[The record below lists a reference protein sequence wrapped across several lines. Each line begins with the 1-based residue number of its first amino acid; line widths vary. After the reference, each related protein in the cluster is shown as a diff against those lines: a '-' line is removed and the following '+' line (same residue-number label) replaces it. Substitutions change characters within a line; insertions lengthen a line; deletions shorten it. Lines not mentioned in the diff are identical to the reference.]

1 MDTTDID
8 QLLEFMLAFAEHYL
22 QKGEGLHPFGAYLA
36 EDRSVGGISI
46 DPDEVAGDQDVITD
60 IQNKLREQT
69 TFGDVLATAICG
81 EVKLPRSW
89 GLEMNSAI
97 LIELEDPSGAA
108 ISVQKPFRYGLF
120 NKLILGKQSRQ
131 NAKSVIFK
139 SAAQSRDD

>member
-1 MDTTDID
+1 MDTADID
-8 QLLEFMLAFAEHYL
+8 QLLEFMLGFAERYL
-22 QKGEGLHPFGAYLA
+22 QKGEGLHPFGAYLVA
-36 EDRSVGGISI
+36 DRSVEGIAI
-46 DPDEVAGDQDVITD
+46 DPDEAAGAQDVITD
-60 IQNKLREQT
+60 IQNGLREQV

-97 LIELEDPSGAA
+97 LVELEDRSGTA

-131 NAKSVIFK
+131 NAQSVIFK
-139 SAAQSRDD
+139 PAAQSRDD